1 MPGRMPQTRT
11 PPPRPES
18 PAGFNRQS
26 SSTSLAS
33 TIACAPRHGVV
44 VTAEVFRTDRL
55 QLRAAILPIRDKPLL
70 NTEAAMKR
78 LLFATLA
85 VLSCSVASSAD
96 AANLTPQAIRKSLA
110 SAGYGAELLRTDT
123 EGHALI
129 RTGTEMRTAMHLD
142 GCTKAGCAN
151 AHIRAYLNNE
161 HKLQT
166 GDMNRINAAI
176 RWIKVYLDE
185 DGDVAIEMDVD
196 LPKNASTEIPATALK
211 RFEAALTQMVT
222 KHAAAA
228 GSPLRRARPTS
239 QGQDI

>member
-1 MPGRMPQTRT
+1 M
-11 PPPRPES
+11 
-18 PAGFNRQS
+18 
-26 SSTSLAS
+26 
-33 TIACAPRHGVV
+33 

-55 QLRAAILPIRDKPLL
+55 QLRAAILPIRAKPLL

-78 LLFATLA
+78 LLFASIA
-85 VLSCSVASSAD
+85 VLSCSVGTSAY

-142 GCTKAGCAN
+142 GCTKAGCTN
-151 AHIRAYLNNE
+151 VHIRAYLNNE

-166 GDMNRINAAI
+166 GDMNRINAAM